1 MILIKKGNGVMDHII
16 YLDHAATTKI
26 DDTVLK
32 EMLPYLT
39 SYYGNASSLYS
50 LGKSSREAVEKAR
63 KQVANAINCSAN
75 EIYFTSC
82 GSESDNLAIKGI
94 AKGNKNRGRHIIT
107 SSIEHP
113 AVLETCKSLEREGF
127 EVSYVPVKENGIID
141 IDILRRLIRPDT
153 VLISIMTANN
163 EVGTIQPIEQI
174 GKIARANNI
183 VFHTDSVQAIGSLD
197 INVKKMNIDSLS
209 MSGHKFYAPKG
220 IGVLYV
226 RNGIKFLRQQDGGHQ
241 EKEKRSGTENV
252 AGIVG
257 IGKAIEIASKDRT
270 IYSEKMRNLRD
281 TYVRSV
287 INNFSNVF
295 VNGDIENRLAGNMN
309 ISFLGYKGAY
319 LVEELDRR
327 GICTSSGSAC
337 SAGLPM
343 PSGVLMNMSHN
354 VGIAESSLRVT
365 FGKENT
371 MDDVK
376 YLLYALNDILKK

>member
-1 MILIKKGNGVMDHII
+1 MDNII
-16 YLDHAATTKI
+16 YLDNAATTRI
-26 DDTVLK
+26 DDAVLK
-32 EMLPYLT
+32 DMLPYLS

-50 LGKSSREAVEKAR
+50 LGRSSREAIEKAR
-63 KQVANAINCSAN
+63 KQVANAINCNAS

-94 AKGNKNRGRHIIT
+94 AKANRNRGKHIIT

-127 EVSYVPVKENGIID
+127 EVSYIPVKENGIID
-141 IDILRRLIRPDT
+141 IETLRRSIRHDT
-153 VLISIMTANN
+153 VLISIMSANN

-183 VFHTDSVQAIGSLD
+183 IFHTDSVQAIGNID

-220 IGVLYV
+220 VGVLYV

-257 IGKAIEIASKDRT
+257 IGKAIEIASKDR
-270 IYSEKMRNLRD
+270 IEHADKMRILRD
-281 TYVRSV
+281 SYVKSV
-287 INNFSNVF
+287 INNFNNVF
-295 VNGDIENRLAGNMN
+295 VNGDIENRLPGNMN

-319 LVEELDRR
+319 LVEELDKR

-343 PSGVLMNMSHN
+343 PSDVLMNMTHN
-354 VGIAESSLRVT
+354 VRIAESSLRVT
-365 FGKENT
+365 FGKDNT
-371 MDDVK
+371 IEDVK
-376 YLLYALNDILKK
+376 QLLYALNDILNKS

>member
-1 MILIKKGNGVMDHII
+1 MDHII

>member
-1 MILIKKGNGVMDHII
+1 MDHII

-26 DDTVLK
+26 DDAVLK

-63 KQVANAINCSAN
+63 KQVANVINCNAS
-75 EIYFTSC
+75 EVYFTSC

-94 AKGNKNRGRHIIT
+94 AKANRNRGRHIIT

-113 AVLETCKSLEREGF
+113 AVLETCKSLEKEGF
-127 EVSYVPVKENGIID
+127 EVSYVPVKENGIVD
-141 IDILRRLIRPDT
+141 VDMLRRLIRPDT

-183 VFHTDSVQAIGSLD
+183 IFHTDSVQAVGSVD
-197 INVKKMNIDSLS
+197 INVKKMNIDALS

-257 IGKAIEIASKDRT
+257 IGKAIEIANKDRI
-270 IYSEKMRNLRD
+270 IYVEKMRNLRD
-281 TYVRSV
+281 SYVRSV
-287 INNFSNVF
+287 ISNFSNVF

-319 LVEELDRR
+319 LVEELDKR

-343 PSGVLMNMSHN
+343 PSGVLMNMTHN

-371 MDDVK
+371 IEDVK
-376 YLLYALNDILKK
+376 FLMYSLNDILGKSK